1 MFFLQTLD
9 GGASMT
15 AVMDAETRD
24 FEMIDLLGA
33 GVDDAFPALVRTFQD
48 GLFSGLLR
56 LVGNRADAEDL
67 AQETFTRA
75 YRSLRD
81 FQPDRIRALRLRGWL
96 WTIAL
101 NLTRNRARTASRK
114 PPPVELTIPL
124 EPAVTA
130 PGPEDSAL
138 LAESE
143 NEWHR
148 RLAMLGS
155 SQRTAVVLRHVVGLS
170 YDEVAEA
177 TGRPA
182 GTVKADVHRGLAKLR
197 TLLDEE
203 ER

>member
-1 MFFLQTLD
+1 MFFLQTPD

-15 AVMDAETRD
+15 VVMEAETQD
-24 FEMIDLLGA
+24 FEMIDLLVA

-114 PPPVELTIPL
+114 PPPLELTVPL

-148 RLAMLGS
+148 RLAMLGP
-155 SQRTAVVLRHVVGLS
+155 SQRTAVVLRHIVGLS

-182 GTVKADVHRGLAKLR
+182 GSVKADVHRGLAKLR

>member
-1 MFFLQTLD
+1 MFFLQTPD

-15 AVMDAETRD
+15 VVMDAETRD
-24 FEMIDLLGA
+24 FEMIDLLAA

-114 PPPVELTIPL
+114 PPPLELTVPL

-148 RLAMLGS
+148 RLATLGP